1 MGFLDKFLPGASAVT
16 GIGTSIANTVGQYQQ
31 MNYMKEMQQESWRR
45 EDSAVQRR
53 VADLGAAGLSPVLA
67 AGSSASASSPITI
80 GAPDHGDIQGNIRGA
95 AEMVGLQKSIAK
107 TEADTMKTNA
117 EILKT
122 QLASDKLDL
131 QNKLLA
137 LEYDITNRDYS
148 IIKGEQAGKLYKRNS
163 GVVSEFLEVLNVIGD
178 KFGYKGKVSIPG
190 VYEEVKKVTGG
201 TVVDSA
207 KGPKAT
213 QHDKL
218 ADTLAQVIIDA
229 GGDSTLA
236 KMFGEYMAP
245 LYAANPN
252 MSDKEYQMNVTNFER
267 YLRNS
272 AE

>member
-1 MGFLDKFLPGASAVT
+1 MSVLGGLSAVA
-16 GIGTSIANTVGQYQQ
+16 GIGTSIANTIGQYKQ
-31 MNYMKEMQQESWRR
+31 MNYQKEMQQETWRR
-45 EDSAVQRR
+45 EDNAVQRR

-80 GAPDHGDIQGNIRGA
+80 PAPDHGDLQGNIRGA
-95 AEMVGLQKSIAK
+95 AEMVALQKSIAK

-137 LEYDITNRDYS
+137 LDFDITERDFD
-148 IIKGEQAGKLYKRNS
+148 IIKGDQAGKLYKRDS
-163 GVVSEFLEVLNVIGD
+163 GVISEFLEVVNVIAD
-178 KFGYKGKVSIPG
+178 KFGYSGKVSIPG

-201 TVVDSA
+201 SVVDSA

-218 ADTLAQVIIDA
+218 ADSIAQVMIDS
-229 GGDSTLA
+229 GGDPVLA

-245 LYAANPN
+245 FYAADPN
-252 MSDKEYQMNVTNFER
+252 MSDKEYQMHVTNFER

-272 AE
+272 AK